1 MSIFEKSLVRKS
13 ASEIESTH
21 FYYGKYTQKMR
32 DRKGRQNDETQIK
45 VLHMQELKNKRGIE
59 VKYERQI
66 IKERNLERY

>member
-32 DRKGRQNDETQIK
+32 DRKGRQKDEKQIK
-45 VLHMQELKNKRGIE
+45 VLPM
-59 VKYERQI
+59 
-66 IKERNLERY
+66 

>member
-13 ASEIESTH
+13 ASEIESTQ

-32 DRKGRQNDETQIK
+32 DRKGRQKDEKQIK
-45 VLHMQELKNKRGIE
+45 VLPMQELKNKRGIE
-59 VKYERQI
+59 MKYERQI